1 MSCCVGH
8 GDEALELTQPELPG
22 HRRRRAVRVNSGA
35 FLPQPPNATI
45 PLKQQLEQLV
55 SSALKSLPAG
65 LLPEQ
70 PAPDS
75 IVVERTRDAKHGDF
89 QTNVAMRLAKAARAR
104 GDTKPVSAREL
115 AQAIVAALPANPFV
129 AKAEVAGAGFINFFL
144 NADAYGRELATVHEL
159 GCRYGR
165 SNLGRGQRVMV
176 EFVSANPTGPLHVG
190 HGRQAAYGATLSNIL
205 SAVGFEIARE
215 YYINDAGRQMDI
227 LAVSTW
233 LRYLGLCGEELPF
246 PENGYRGDYVRPLA
260 QKLYD
265 KVGERLRH
273 PAGAVLLNLP
283 NDAPLGDK
291 EVYIDALMARAREL
305 IGADGFRTVLEL
317 ALAEM
322 LADIRNDLEEF
333 GVVFDRWYS
342 ERTLSDSGAID
353 RALQKLEAQGR
364 LYRQDGAVWF
374 RATEFGDEKDR
385 VVVRENGQK
394 TYFASD
400 IAYHLHKRELGF
412 EHLIDVLG
420 ADHHGY
426 VARVRAGL
434 MAMGEAGDCLEVNL
448 IQFVSLFRGGEKIA
462 MGKREAQFVTLRQL
476 REEVGND
483 ACRFFYLMRSH
494 DQPLDFDL
502 ELAKSRTN
510 ENPVY
515 YIQYAHARVASVM
528 KQLGARGL
536 SFDRA
541 EGLASV
547 ALLVGPH
554 EQAVLTSLALYPEA
568 LEQAAV
574 NRAPHTLVHY
584 LRDLANALHTYYNA
598 EQFIVSD
605 AKLRNAR
612 LALVLG
618 VQQVL
623 RNGLTLLG
631 VSAPESM

>member
-1 MSCCVGH
+1 
-8 GDEALELTQPELPG
+8 
-22 HRRRRAVRVNSGA
+22 
-35 FLPQPPNATI
+35 
-45 PLKQQLEQLV
+45 LKQQIEQLV
-55 SSALKSLPAG
+55 LAALNRLPEG
-65 LLPEQ
+65 LLPE
-70 PAPDS
+70 APS
-75 IVVERTRDAKHGDF
+75 ASMVVVDRTKDTQHGDF
-89 QTNVAMRLAKAARAR
+89 ATNIAMRLAKAARR
-104 GDTKPVSAREL
+104 NPREL
-115 AQAIVAALPANPFV
+115 AQAIVAALPANAFI
-129 AKAEVAGAGFINFFL
+129 ARTEIAGAGFINFFL
-144 NADAYGRELATVHEL
+144 ATDAYVRELATVHEQ
-159 GCRYGR
+159 GERYGR
-165 SNLGRGQRVMV
+165 SNLGAGERVMV

-205 SAVGFEIARE
+205 SAVGFNVARE

-233 LRYLGLCGEELPF
+233 LRYLEICGEELPF
-246 PENGYRGDYVRPLA
+246 PANGYRGDYVRPLA
-260 QKLYD
+260 QKLRD
-265 KVGERLRH
+265 KVGEKLRH
-273 PAGAVLLNLP
+273 PAGAVLLKLP
-283 NDAPLGDK
+283 DDAPIGDK
-291 EVYIDALMARAREL
+291 EIYIDALMDRAREL
-305 IGADGFRTVLEL
+305 IGVDGFREVLEL
-317 ALAEM
+317 SLAEM
-322 LADIRNDLEEF
+322 LADIRNDLGEF
-333 GVVFDRWYS
+333 GVEFDRWYS
-342 ERTLSDSGAID
+342 ERALSDSGAID
-353 RALQKLEAQGR
+353 RSLARLESQGR
-364 LYRQDGAVWF
+364 LYTRDGAVWF

-400 IAYHLHKRELGF
+400 IAYHLEKRELGF
-412 EHLIDVLG
+412 SRLIDVLG

-426 VARVRAGL
+426 IARVRAGL
-434 MAMGEAGDCLEVNL
+434 MAMGEPGDCLEVNL

-502 ELAKSRTN
+502 ELAKSRSN

-528 KQLGARGL
+528 KQLAAREL
-536 SFDRA
+536 TFDRA
-541 EGLASV
+541 EGLANAS
-547 ALLVGPH
+547 LLVGSQ
-554 EQAVLTSLALYPEA
+554 EQAVLNAMARYPEA
-568 LEQAAV
+568 LEQSAV

-598 EQFIVSD
+598 EQFIVTD

-612 LALVLG
+612 LTLVLG

>member
-1 MSCCVGH
+1 M
-8 GDEALELTQPELPG
+8 
-22 HRRRRAVRVNSGA
+22 
-35 FLPQPPNATI
+35 
-45 PLKQQLEQLV
+45 KQQLEQLV
-55 SSALKSLPAG
+55 LAALNDLPGG
-65 LLPEQ
+65 LLPEP
-70 PAPDS
+70 PAAGAV
-75 IVVERTRDAKHGDF
+75 VVERTRDVQHGDF
-89 QTNVAMRLAKAARAR
+89 ATNVAMRLAKAARR
-104 GDTKPVSAREL
+104 NPREL
-115 AQAIVAALPANPFV
+115 AQAIVAALPANTFI
-129 AKAEVAGAGFINFFL
+129 AKTEVAGAGFINFFL
-144 NADAYGRELATVHEL
+144 TTDAYASELALVHEL
-159 GCRYGR
+159 GDRYGR
-165 SNLGRGQRVMV
+165 SNLGRGERVMV

-205 SAVGFEIARE
+205 SAVGFDIARE
-215 YYINDAGRQMDI
+215 YYINDAGRQVEI

-233 LRYLGLCGEELPF
+233 LRYLEICGEELPF
-246 PENGYRGDYVRPLA
+246 PSNGYRGDYVRPLA
-260 QKLYD
+260 EKLRA
-265 KVGERLRH
+265 KVGESMRH

-283 NDAPLGDK
+283 QDAPLGDK
-291 EVYIDALMARAREL
+291 DAYIDAVISRAREL
-305 IGADGFRTVLEL
+305 IGTDGFRQVLEL
-317 ALAEM
+317 SLVEM
-322 LADIRNDLEEF
+322 LADIRDDLAQF

-342 ERTLSDSGAID
+342 ERKLSDDGEID
-353 RALQKLEAQGR
+353 HALRKLEAQGR
-364 LYRQDGAVWF
+364 LYKKDGALWF

-385 VVVRENGQK
+385 VVVRENGVK

-400 IAYHLHKRELGF
+400 IAYHLEKRELGF
-412 EHLIDVLG
+412 QRLIDVLG

-426 VARVRAGL
+426 IARVRAGL
-434 MAMGEAGDCLEVNL
+434 MAMGEPGDCLEVNL

-502 ELAKSRTN
+502 ELAKSRSN
-510 ENPVY
+510 DNPVY

-528 KQLGARGL
+528 KQLAAREL
-536 SFDRA
+536 TFDRA
-541 EGLASV
+541 DGLAN
-547 ALLVGPH
+547 AGLLTGSH
-554 EQAVLTSLALYPEA
+554 EQAVLNSLARYPEA
-568 LEQAAV
+568 LEQSAV

-598 EQFIVSD
+598 EQFIVSE